1 MTRSRPTLTKIALVA
16 ALVTGL
22 TALAPAPAG
31 AGTLTPRARMYR
43 ATNNTRVNHDVRRV
57 DIHWQISKLARK
69 HSIKMAT
76 TPDGSGGFGRLF
88 HTKDPAS
95 YYLKGVSWSTWGENV
110 GVTGGSVAD
119 LQQAFMNSYY
129 HRANI
134 VNQRFRRVAL
144 GTYRDDEGLL
154 WVTVFF
160 YG

>member
-1 MTRSRPTLTKIALVA
+1 MTRSRTALARITLVTALM
-16 ALVTGL
+16 TGL

-31 AGTLTPRARMYR
+31 AASLSPRAPMYR
-43 ATNNTRVNHDVRRV
+43 ATNNSRVHHDIRRV
-57 DIHWQISKLARK
+57 GIHWQISRLARK

-76 TPDGSGGFGRLF
+76 TPDGAGGFGKLF
-88 HTKDPAS
+88 HTHDPAR

-110 GVTGGSVAD
+110 GVTGGSVAE
-119 LQQAFMNSYY
+119 LQEAFMNSSP

-134 VNQRFRRVAL
+134 INERFRRVAL
-144 GTYRDDEGLL
+144 GTYRDDDGLL

>member
-1 MTRSRPTLTKIALVA
+1 MTRSRTALTKIALVA
-16 ALVTGL
+16 ALLTGL

-31 AGTLTPRARMYR
+31 AGTLSPRARLYR
-43 ATNNTRVNHDVRRV
+43 ATNNTRVHHDVRRV
-57 DIHWQISKLARK
+57 DMQWRISKLARK

-76 TPDGSGGFGRLF
+76 TPDGNGGFGKLV

-95 YYLKGVSWSTWGENV
+95 YYLKGVNWSTWGENV
-110 GVTGGSVAD
+110 GVTGGSIAD
-119 LQQAFMNSYY
+119 LQEAFMDSFY

-134 VNQRFRRVAL
+134 VNGRFRRVAL
-144 GTYRDDEGLL
+144 GTYRDEDDLL

>member
-1 MTRSRPTLTKIALVA
+1 LTRSRTALTKIALVA
-16 ALVTGL
+16 ALMTGL

-31 AGTLTPRARMYR
+31 AATLSPRARMYR
-43 ATNNTRVNHDVRRV
+43 ATNNSRVHHDIRRV
-57 DIHWQISKLARK
+57 GIHWQISRLARK

-76 TPDGSGGFGRLF
+76 TADGTGGFGKLF
-88 HTKDPAS
+88 HTHDPAR
-95 YYLKGVSWSTWGENV
+95 VSWSTWGENV

-119 LQQAFMNSYY
+119 LQEAFMNSSP

-134 VNQRFRRVAL
+134 INTRFRRVAL
-144 GTYRDDEGLL
+144 GTYRDDDGLL